1 MDAEKLK
8 MFEPFKPAVTLEEI
22 NLERKLLLHIMK
34 LISDR
39 AGFLIEDKL
48 KELLVNHSNE
58 NQIIVRLDNV
68 FQVIK
73 INY

>member
-1 MDAEKLK
+1 MC
-8 MFEPFKPAVTLEEI
+8 EPYKPATTLEEI
-22 NLERKLLLHIMK
+22 NLERKLLVHIMK

-48 KELLVNHSNE
+48 KELLLNQSNE

-68 FQVIK
+68 FQVMTK
-73 INY
+73 I